1 MSWVQNYPNPAGA
14 GMHRRAFVRYRRPA
28 PEPRRRGDAPPF
40 ANCWKIVGNRTPQAR
55 GCTAWLDIAAQ
66 VRIPNPAGAGMH
78 RLKSAA
84 IKPQTARTPQARGCT
99 DSKPCHHCRAKP
111 NPAGAG
117 MHRTPPLHGQKSKS
131 EPRRRGDAP
140 LKRFRHMSLR
150 VRTPQ
155 ARGCTDREQDP
166 AQEQEPNPAGAGMHR
181 ELTAARR
188 QKRTEPRRR
197 GDAPPRDVVVTVNGN
212 RTPQARGCTDREGM
226 GVDSSGPN
234 PAGAGMHRI
243 CARVQ
248 SP

>member
-78 RLKSAA
+78 RLDARSVNWSSAE
-84 IKPQTARTPQARGCT
+84 PRRRG
-99 DSKPCHHCRAKP
+99 DAPLEVSSNKAANGP

-117 MHRTPPLHGQKSKS
+117 MHRFQTVPSLQSET

-140 LKRFRHMSLR
+140 DAALARPKIQ

-155 ARGCTDREQDP
+155 ARGCTAQAFSPHEP
-166 AQEQEPNPAGAGMHR
+166 ARPNPAGAGMHR
-181 ELTAARR
+181 PGTRPGTRA
-188 QKRTEPRRR
+188 RTEPRRR
-197 GDAPPRDVVVTVNGN
+197 GDAPPIV
-212 RTPQARGCTDREGM
+212 
-226 GVDSSGPN
+226 
-234 PAGAGMHRI
+234 
-243 CARVQ
+243 
-248 SP
+248 